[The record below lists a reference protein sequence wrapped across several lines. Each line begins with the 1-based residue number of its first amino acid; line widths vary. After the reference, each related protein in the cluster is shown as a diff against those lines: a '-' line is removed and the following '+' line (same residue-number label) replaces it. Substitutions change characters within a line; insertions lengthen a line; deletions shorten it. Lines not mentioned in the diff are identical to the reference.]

1 MIVIDSSALIA
12 MLQDEPE
19 RAKFASIIAH
29 ARQKFVCAVTFLETG
44 MVAYSRRGDAGLI
57 GIDANVR

>member
-1 MIVIDSSALIA
+1 MIAIDSSALIA

-29 ARQKFVCAVTFLETG
+29 ASQRGG
-44 MVAYSRRGDAGLI
+44 MLSSI
-57 GIDANVR
+57 TPP